1 MSFPSACYHVHL
13 LCLLTMAVFRKWPLT
28 AGKDDPAISPFCQES
43 VGLNL
48 NPLVPEAPTCTS
60 AEGSAFVSR
69 VRGSLAFQTLGCVV
83 ALTEVTTAGYI
94 GSL

>member
-1 MSFPSACYHVHL
+1 
-13 LCLLTMAVFRKWPLT
+13 MAVFRKWPLT

-48 NPLVPEAPTCTS
+48 DPLVPEAPTCTS

-69 VRGSLAFQTLGCVV
+69 VRGSLAFQTLGYFCLPFHVV
-83 ALTEVTTAGYI
+83 ALTEVATAG
-94 GSL
+94 